1 MQWWAVSHSS
11 IVSYSLDRDIIPAI
25 MITRLY
31 AMYQK
36 SRKILILLVSIY
48 SAVTISCV
56 VIISI
61 WSRTYQLG
69 ELDLQVKDTLL
80 IQQISEASV
89 LSGQYICLT
98 VALVDTLLLATTW
111 ILGTVWEV
119 LTLSLAVWIAIKH
132 FRELPTGWTIED
144 CFKVLIRSH
153 VLYFAS

>member
-1 MQWWAVSHSS
+1 
-11 IVSYSLDRDIIPAI
+11 

-36 SRKILILLVSIY
+36 SKRILILLVSIY
-48 SAVTISCV
+48 CAVTISCV
-56 VIISI
+56 VSMSI
-61 WSRTYQLG
+61 WSRTYQLPG
-69 ELDLQVKDTLL
+69 ELELQVKDTML

-89 LSGQYICLT
+89 LSGQYICMT
-98 VALVDTLLLATTW
+98 VALVDTLLLAMPW

-119 LTLSLAVWIAIKH
+119 LALSLAVCIAIKH
-132 FRELPTGWTIED
+132 FRELSTGRTIED

>member
-1 MQWWAVSHSS
+1 
-11 IVSYSLDRDIIPAI
+11 
-25 MITRLY
+25 
-31 AMYQK
+31 MYQQ

-56 VIISI
+56 VIAGI
-61 WSRTYQLG
+61 WSRTYQFG
-69 ELDLQVKDTLL
+69 ELELQVKDTLL
-80 IQQISEASV
+80 IQQISDASV

-98 VALVDTLLLATTW
+98 VTSDILLSAITW

-119 LTLSLAVWIAIKH
+119 LALSLAVWIAIKH

>member
-1 MQWWAVSHSS
+1 
-11 IVSYSLDRDIIPAI
+11 

-31 AMYQK
+31 VMYHQ

-48 SAVTISCV
+48 SAVTISCI
-56 VIISI
+56 VITSI
-61 WSRTYQLG
+61 LSRTYQLG
-69 ELDLQVKDTLL
+69 EPELKVKDTLL

-89 LSGQYICLT
+89 LSGQYICVT

>member
-1 MQWWAVSHSS
+1 MTV
-11 IVSYSLDRDIIPAI
+11 I

-31 AMYQK
+31 AMYQQ

-56 VIISI
+56 VIMSI
-61 WSRTYQLG
+61 WSRTYQLPG
-69 ELDLQVKDTLL
+69 ELELQVKGTLL

-89 LSGQYICLT
+89 LSGQYICVT